1 MSKLYSKFI
10 MTIVVTLRPELEALL
25 RDKATQQG
33 QDIGFFASELLAS
46 ILESEAQDVEEA
58 VKGIQKGLDEF
69 ESGQFRSFHEFAE
82 EKRQKYNLSV
92 DS

>member
-33 QDIGFFASELLAS
+33 QDIGFVASELLAS
-46 ILESEAQDVEEA
+46 VLEWEARDVKEA
-58 VKGIQKGLDEF
+58 VKGIQQGLD
-69 ESGQFRSFHEFAE
+69 E